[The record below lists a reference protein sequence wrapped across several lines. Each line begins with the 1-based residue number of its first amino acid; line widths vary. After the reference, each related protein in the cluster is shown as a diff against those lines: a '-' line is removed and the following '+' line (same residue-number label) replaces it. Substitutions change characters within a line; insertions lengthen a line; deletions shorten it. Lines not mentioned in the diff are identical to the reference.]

1 MVARVVE
8 TAETLRQP
16 PPGRQTPHRHVDL
29 GNNIIM
35 NMHDHISHIIVMN
48 MISTLCPLS
57 SVLTQSHHQLTVAHW
72 PRPVAWRQSEERE
85 SPLV

>member
-29 GNNIIM
+29 GNNIIV
-35 NMHDHISHIIVMN
+35 MH